1 VWGAMQKVEGIYRA
15 AALVN
20 LLAFLAGGKYR

>member
-1 VWGAMQKVEGIYRA
+1 MWGTMQRVEGLYRA